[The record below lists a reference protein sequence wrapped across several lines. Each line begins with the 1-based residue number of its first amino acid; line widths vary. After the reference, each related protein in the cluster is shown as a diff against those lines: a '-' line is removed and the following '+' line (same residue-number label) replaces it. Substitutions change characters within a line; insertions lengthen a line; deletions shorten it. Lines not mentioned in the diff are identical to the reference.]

1 MKSLHAPWRDAYI
14 NDVQKKSDKDT
25 HKDNEC
31 VFCDHLKNGNDDK
44 AMILGRFAYN
54 FIIMN
59 KFPYNAGHLLIMPLA
74 HVATLQELSSE
85 ARAELIELIAKSD
98 ALLEQVLGNDGSNV
112 GINKG
117 RAGGA
122 GIPSHLHVH
131 VVPRWAGD
139 TNFLPIIADVKQ
151 ISTDMQ
157 SIFKQLKVE
166 FAKLK

>member
-1 MKSLHAPWRDAYI
+1 MKSLHAPWRDTYI
-14 NDVQKKSDKDT
+14 NDVQKKSDKDA
-25 HKDNEC
+25 ESIC
-31 VFCDHLKNGNDDK
+31 VFCEHLARGNADQ
-44 AMILGRFAYN
+44 AMILGKFKYN
-54 FIIMN
+54 FVIMN
-59 KFPYNAGHLLIMPLA
+59 KFPYNAGHLLVMPLA
-74 HVATLQELSSE
+74 HVATLQELSSD

-98 ALLEQVLGNDGSNV
+98 AILEETLGNEGSNI

-157 SIFKQLKVE
+157 SIFKKLKVE

>member
-1 MKSLHAPWRDAYI
+1 MKSLHAPWRDTYI
-14 NDVQKKSDKDT
+14 NDVQKKSDKDA
-25 HKDNEC
+25 ESIC
-31 VFCDHLKNGNDDK
+31 VFCEHLARGNDDQ
-44 AMILGRFAYN
+44 AMILGKFKYN
-54 FIIMN
+54 FVIMN
-59 KFPYNAGHLLIMPLA
+59 KFPYNAGHLLVMPLA
-74 HVATLQELSSE
+74 HVATLQELSSD

-98 ALLEQVLGNDGSNV
+98 AILEETLGNEGSNI

-157 SIFKQLKVE
+157 SIFKKLKVE

>member
-1 MKSLHAPWRDAYI
+1 MKSLHAPWRDTYI
-14 NDVQKKSDKDT
+14 NDVQKKSDKDAE
-25 HKDNEC
+25 NIC
-31 VFCDHLKNGNDDK
+31 VFCEHLAHGNDDQ
-44 AMILGRFAYN
+44 AMILGKFKYN
-54 FIIMN
+54 FVIMN
-59 KFPYNAGHLLIMPLA
+59 KFPYNAGHLLVMPLT
-74 HVATLQELSSE
+74 HVATLQELSSD

-98 ALLEQVLGNDGSNV
+98 ALLEQVLGNEGSNI

-157 SIFKQLKVE
+157 SIFKKLKAE